1 MQNTKNLLKLKR
13 AHKAQG
19 LVEYALILVLVAV
32 VVTAIAFMLGLAIH
46 RVYGLVN
53 GSLGGKVDANG
64 TVQIR
69 IDEARCIAK
78 SSTNQTGMWVTG
90 FASPG
95 TPLTDFEV
103 HTTKSANTAF
113 DADSDGVVEQYSLVS
128 NGAAGSF
135 KWNPMIKNTV
145 ATTGVCPSAIM
156 IRLNN
161 NPSVFAI
168 APVTSENW

>member
-1 MQNTKNLLKLKR
+1 MQKTKKLLPLKR
-13 AHKAQG
+13 SYKAQG
-19 LVEYALILVLVAV
+19 LVEYALIIVLVAV

-53 GSLGGKVDANG
+53 GSIGGKHDATG

-69 IDEARCIAK
+69 IEQARCIAQP
-78 SSTNQTGMWVTG
+78 STNQTGMWVTG

-103 HTTKSANTAF
+103 HTTKTADTAF
-113 DADSDGVVEQYSLVS
+113 DADSDGIIETMSLTT
-128 NGAAGSF
+128 NGGPGTF
-135 KWNPMIKNTV
+135 KWNPTIKNGA
-145 ATTGVCPSAIM
+145 ATTGLCPSAIM
-156 IRLNN
+156 IRLRD

-168 APVTSENW
+168 APVTSEIN